1 MIMLWTDG
9 SKDLRRAREL
19 FVGRK
24 ATILEVNQYDILLEV
39 DGRKYS
45 FSITGYECD
54 GFDIREEK

>member
-24 ATILEVNQYDILLEV
+24 ATILEVNQA
-39 DGRKYS
+39 
-45 FSITGYECD
+45 
-54 GFDIREEK
+54 